1 MTEPTLRKPLGI
13 LAIMAFI
20 SLWAVIVVSAWPW
33 IGALPM
39 LAQAIVYLVAG
50 IAWIAPLGP
59 ILRWMET
66 GRLRKQEL

>member
-20 SLWAVIVVSAWPW
+20 ALWAVIVVSAWPW

-39 LAQAIVYLVAG
+39 LAQAIVYLAAG

-66 GRLRKQEL
+66 GRFGKQEL